1 MSDQSVSAVA
11 PVSEPTTE
19 QVTATS
25 AAPVTSEVAKKTR
38 RRLGGELEL
47 LIPASRVKNVIKAQL
62 AIFNLEYMKYE
73 IRTPDTKTRKVT
85 GESVDE
91 AGKSVKVYESV
102 VHTHIPEKT
111 KQVLRLGTEA
121 TLAYTCMC
129 ELLAEWLLDYA
140 VQGCASQSK
149 KKVEVNHL
157 YDNDIVNMRFFNM
170 VANCPN
176 VCIEQNNAKSRQ
188 FIALY
193 SSNYSNNKD
202 MLAQAKLCFESTQQ
216 KFEPFVVSEPAM
228 FSKFILNIFRRMQ
241 NEAYYKDFMLTGG
254 IKDHISVLLQWFL
267 RMMTLTTLPVV
278 ESVENA
284 TFKINNALKAI
295 KTALFFQNDTASY
308 NSLRTYV
315 NNKMQLYY
323 TYLAENPK
331 PVKATTKK
339 GKSDEDEDEFDSED
353 DGDDDTE
360 SVSGAASTPA
370 AATSAT
376 PAPAESVPAPTPA
389 AAPTPVATPTPAAS
403 TPAPTPV
410 AAPTPTEGLAPV
422 AEVTPTRKSRK
433 RAETAAPPA

>member
-1 MSDQSVSAVA
+1 MSDQSVSAVT
-11 PVSEPTTE
+11 PTSESTTE
-19 QVTATS
+19 QV
-25 AAPVTSEVAKKTR
+25 APVDPTLVSTEVTKKTR

-47 LIPASRVKNVIKAQL
+47 LIPASRVKNVIKQQL

-85 GESVDE
+85 GESVDAE
-91 AGKSVKVYESV
+91 GKPVKVYESV

-157 YDNDIVNMRFFNM
+157 YDNDIANMQFFNM

-176 VCIEQNNAKSRQ
+176 VRIEQNRAKLRQ
-188 FIALY
+188 FLALC
-193 SSNYSNNKD
+193 SSNYSNNKE
-202 MLAQAKLCFESTQQ
+202 MLAQVQVCFESSQQ
-216 KFEPFVVSEPAM
+216 KYEPFVVSEPAM

-295 KTALFFQNDTASY
+295 KTALFFQNDTAGY

-315 NNKMQLYY
+315 NKKMQLYY

-339 GKSDEDEDEFDSED
+339 SKAGEDEDEYESD
-353 DGDDDTE
+353 DEGDDDTE
-360 SVSGAASTPA
+360 SVNGAAT
-370 AATSAT
+370 
-376 PAPAESVPAPTPA
+376 
-389 AAPTPVATPTPAAS
+389 
-403 TPAPTPV
+403 PTPV
-410 AAPTPTEGLAPV
+410 AATPAATPMPAPEPTVTVTAPAPVEPTPAPV
-422 AEVTPTRKSRK
+422 DTPTVRKSRK
-433 RAETAAPPA
+433 AAATAPTA